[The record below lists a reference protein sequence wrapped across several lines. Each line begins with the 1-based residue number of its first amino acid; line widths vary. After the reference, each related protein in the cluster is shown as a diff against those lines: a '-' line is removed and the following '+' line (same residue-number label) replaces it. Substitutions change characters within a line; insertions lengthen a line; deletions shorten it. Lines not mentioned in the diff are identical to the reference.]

1 MRLTHANAGTGQW
14 RWRES
19 NPRPVAK
26 NQGFS
31 GRSLSA
37 LFSALT
43 LTQARREQ
51 AQSSRSPGSPD
62 DEDYQQWLSS

>member
-1 MRLTHANAGTGQW
+1 MAQY
-14 RWRES
+14 
-19 NPRPVAK
+19 
-26 NQGFS
+26 QGFS
-31 GRSLSA
+31 GRILYA